1 MSITII
7 NYDSNKIIAKFS
19 GEIDES
25 NADYVRCQLDE
36 LIDSHNNLN
45 IILGISNLDFLD
57 STGIG
62 ILLGRYKKS
71 KNKNINIII
80 KNPSKHVDSILN
92 TCGIYTIMQ
101 KIGWGYIWKTNYLW
115 ELKHH
120 LLMRVL

>member
-45 IILGISNLDFLD
+45 IILDFSNLDFLD

-71 KNKNINIII
+71 KNTNINIII
-80 KNPSKHVDSILN
+80 KNPSKHVD
-92 TCGIYTIMQ
+92 
-101 KIGWGYIWKTNYLW
+101 
-115 ELKHH
+115 
-120 LLMRVL
+120 